1 MRYDEWGNILF
12 CSEQIENPIRYAGEY
27 YDQESELY
35 YLRARYYDPVTGRF
49 ISKDSVEGDITNSLT
64 LNHYIYCADNPLAF
78 VDSEGKFFFAPI
90 AYAAAGFIAAN
101 VVAAGAAKV
110 ADKVS
115 GQNNSGRIYKET
127 ARYLTSNE
135 AQRAYGQ
142 TGLAVATTGMARFTY
157 GGGFS
162 FLEGLMQKLYQ
173 LPAIQSVHKKTVTWS
188 YKNLDKISYAQ
199 KIAKDLGENPGA
211 PKTAIGVVRTA
222 YGALNRH
229 IEPAV
234 NYVQETTPKVIN
246 RAKETALQV
255 KSTVESKLNKAQ
267 VFIQEKT
274 GQAGAYVKNQ
284 GQSVQEKFQSAGE
297 SISSWFRSLP

>member
-1 MRYDEWGNILF
+1 MITESDENNVVTAQNIWGHRALARKVSGSYYYYVYNGHGDVIQVLDESGNVVNTYQYDEWGNILF

-199 KIAKDLGENPGA
+199 KIAKDL
-211 PKTAIGVVRTA
+211 
-222 YGALNRH
+222 
-229 IEPAV
+229 
-234 NYVQETTPKVIN
+234 VI
-246 RAKETALQV
+246 
-255 KSTVESKLNKAQ
+255 
-267 VFIQEKT
+267 
-274 GQAGAYVKNQ
+274 
-284 GQSVQEKFQSAGE
+284 
-297 SISSWFRSLP
+297 